1 MHIRWH
7 AEQKQQDHSPCQ
19 KLYHAPSMN
28 INATATTLN
37 RHHAVENTKLSPRQK
52 THHNVGMIASP
63 SCSISTLSEIKI
75 QPTDGS
81 GILKKEAKSET
92 RRLRKVRF
100 HHENKPTTEVSV
112 QVQPI
117 DMIKSERVK
126 SRLWY
131 TARDIAT
138 MLSHDLVIL
147 SLMDIGYTDETLWN
161 NEKNATL
168 LKSKYSK
175 KELEEL
181 TTRGLERQTKKG
193 ITKFRAVS
201 RASIEAVLNC
211 QYQNRTKP
219 VPTRMERIAAI
230 YAVTTNESRQSSLR
244 RAKQDANFVL
254 EHCHL
259 QQCTTEMLLQH
270 HQQQQQQ
277 QQQRNHKLNHRKAI
291 LTTTTSLFSLF
302 HRPTHSVITGQ

>member
-1 MHIRWH
+1 M
-7 AEQKQQDHSPCQ
+7 P
-19 KLYHAPSMN
+19 
-28 INATATTLN
+28 
-37 RHHAVENTKLSPRQK
+37 KLSERK
-52 THHNVGMIASP
+52 S
-63 SCSISTLSEIKI
+63 

-81 GILKKEAKSET
+81 GILKKKTKPET
-92 RRLRKVRF
+92 RRLWKVRF
-100 HHENKPTTEVSV
+100 HHENKPSTDVNV

-117 DMIKSERVK
+117 EMIKSERVK

-131 TARDIAT
+131 NARDVAT
-138 MLSHDLVIL
+138 MQGHDSVIL
-147 SLMDIGYTDETLWN
+147 TLMEMGYTDETLWN
-161 NEKNATL
+161 NEKNAAL

-181 TTRGLERQTKKG
+181 TTRGLERQTIKG

-219 VPTRMERIAAI
+219 VPTRMKRIAAI
-230 YAVTTNESRQSSLR
+230 YAVTTNESRQASLR

-254 EHCHL
+254 EYCHL
-259 QQCTTEMLLQH
+259 QTCTMEILQ
-270 HQQQQQQ
+270 QYQQ
-277 QQQRNHKLNHRKAI
+277 QQQRNQKLNNRKAI
-291 LTTTTSLFSLF
+291 MTTTTSLLSLF